1 MMIRRLCAV
10 ALLLAAAGCGGQ
22 KTDTKTTTTVTTT
35 AAPAAAVA
43 TVAPNAGSAMNGASA
58 GGGAKTGAAE
68 PPGFTTETAAQGHCP
83 SDTVVWLN
91 TKSRVYHAKGME
103 YYGHT
108 KQGAYVCKKEA
119 DAAGDREA
127 KNGK

>member
-10 ALLLAAAGCGGQ
+10 ALLVAAAGCGGG
-22 KTDTKTTTTVTTT
+22 KTDTKTTTTVTATT
-35 AAPAAAVA
+35 APVAAPTAA
-43 TVAPNAGSAMNGASA
+43 TAGSAMNGNPAT
-58 GGGAKTGAAE
+58 GGVNTGTGG
-68 PPGFTTETAAQGHCP
+68 PPGFTTETAAQGHCAG
-83 SDTVVWLN
+83 DTVVWLN
-91 TKSRVYHAKGME
+91 TKTKVYHEKGML

-119 DAAGDREA
+119 DAAGDHET